1 MRVIVVD
8 DELHA
13 LHDFFSAVIGE
24 ERIEYR
30 FFRDDEKAILR
41 YASENEIDGAFLD
54 INMGETN
61 GFELAKKLLA
71 IKPDI
76 KIAYITGLM
85 IEEKDIPSAL
95 VPSTVSLIHKP
106 YRREDLTEALSKFG
120 NATPLLH
127 ATMLGQFDC
136 FYNGKLLVFSSSK
149 SKELFALLLAN
160 NGRSLTMDAVIAALY
175 PEKEH
180 DKAKI
185 LYRDAVWRLR
195 KTLED
200 AHCECVIFQRAL
212 LLLNKTMV
220 TSDYYDLL
228 EGKHV
233 YYDGSFLPEYG
244 WSLRFK
250 QELDAHFA
258 K

>member
-13 LHDFFSAVIGE
+13 LHDFLSAVIGE
-24 ERIEYR
+24 EKIEYR
-30 FFRDDEKAILR
+30 FFRDDVKTILH
-41 YASENEIDGAFLD
+41 YATENEIDGAFLD
-54 INMGETN
+54 INMVEVN

-71 IKPDI
+71 VRPNL
-76 KIAYITGLM
+76 KIAFITGLM

-106 YRREDLTEALSKFG
+106 YRREDLTEALAKFG
-120 NATPLLH
+120 NAQPLIH
-127 ATMLGQFDC
+127 AKLLGKFDC
-136 FYNGKLLVFSSSK
+136 FYSGKLMLFSSSK

-160 NGRSLTMDAVIAALY
+160 NGRSITMDSAISALY
-175 PEKEH
+175 PEKDL

-195 KTLED
+195 KTLEEV
-200 AHCECVIFQRAL
+200 HCECVSFQRAL
-212 LLLNKTMV
+212 LLLNKSMV
-220 TSDYYDLL
+220 VCDYYDLL
-228 EGKHV
+228 SGKDV
-233 YYDGSFLPEYG
+233 YYGGAFLPEYE
-244 WSLRFK
+244 WSLPFK
-250 QELDAHFA
+250 QELEAVLA